1 MVNVKAKRDRE
12 KLIVKEMI
20 EIYCKKKHKSKAL
33 CPSCTSLLNYSIS
46 KIDNCPKMET
56 KTFCSK
62 CSIHCYSKARSN
74 EIKNVMTTSIFRMLF
89 KHPVLVIKHFVLSFT

>member
-1 MVNVKAKRDRE
+1 MENIEDKINRE

-20 EIYCKKKHKSKAL
+20 KIYCKKEHKGISL
-33 CPSCTSLLNYSIS
+33 CPSCTSLLNYSFS

-62 CSIHCYSKARSN
+62 CSIHCYSKTRADEIRKVMRSAR
-74 EIKNVMTTSIFRMLF
+74 TRMLL
-89 KHPVLVIKHFVLSFT
+89 KHPILVIKHFVLNLK